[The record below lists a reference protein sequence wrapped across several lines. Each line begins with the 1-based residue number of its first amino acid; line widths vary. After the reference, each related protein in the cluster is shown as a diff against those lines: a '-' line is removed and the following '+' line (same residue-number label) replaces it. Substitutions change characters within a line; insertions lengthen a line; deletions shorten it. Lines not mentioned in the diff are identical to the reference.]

1 MTVVKDKYLR
11 KKNSNQANMQW
22 LFPWF
27 ILSSL
32 ENMWLR
38 GWWLKQWYTW
48 LIWFNLF
55 LEGGTKHLQQL
66 VTALKIA
73 AQEISLHLFP
83 INILFYYS
91 LVMHQ
96 KNIGIIH
103 RRTHSPICYGLFWL
117 EMQSPLVKGCWRL
130 IYSLFSPL
138 GLKVGDSCSQVAYGS
153 LEPSMIGL
161 FSVFQ
166 AGICTDF
173 PLMQ

>member
-1 MTVVKDKYLR
+1 MC
-11 KKNSNQANMQW
+11 SGCFPG
-22 LFPWF
+22 LFSQ
-27 ILSSL
+27 LL
-32 ENMWLR
+32 ENLWFR
-38 GWWLKQWYTW
+38 GWWLKPWYTW

-55 LEGGTKHLQQL
+55 LEGSTKHLQQL

-96 KNIGIIH
+96 KNTGMIH
-103 RRTHSPICYGLFWL
+103 RRTHSPICYRLLRL
-117 EMQSPLVKGCWRL
+117 EMQSPLVKGCWWL
-130 IYSLFSPL
+130 IYSLFSPF
-138 GLKVGDSCSQVAYGS
+138 GLKVGDSCFQVAYGS

-173 PLMQ
+173 LLMQ